1 LRQGV
6 GKRWPHGHC
15 YGNPRWCYMLCPMV
29 GNLCGKSSRNHVR
42 DLVLCMKFA
51 KTSRMV
57 AMKYANETVA
67 NSAIEAALLSGCG
80 FLGERHTHSDDIQKY
95 VEI

>member
-1 LRQGV
+1 
-6 GKRWPHGHC
+6 
-15 YGNPRWCYMLCPMV
+15 MV

-51 KTSRMV
+51 KTRRMV

-67 NSAIEAALLSGCG
+67 NRAIEAAVLSCCG
-80 FLGERHTHSDDIQKY
+80 FLREGRAHSDDIQKY

>member
-1 LRQGV
+1 MLR
-6 GKRWPHGHC
+6 PMM
-15 YGNPRWCYMLCPMV
+15 GNIF
-29 GNLCGKSSRNHVR
+29 GKSSRNHVR

-51 KTSRMV
+51 KTSRMD

-67 NSAIEAALLSGCG
+67 ICAIEAAVLSCCG
-80 FLGERHTHSDDIQKY
+80 FLREGHTHSDDIQKY